1 MNLIPTLC
9 CGNKI
14 ISPALILNLAADITH
29 SVSEK
34 ITVCC
39 EALITTVM
47 DISARNK
54 IIGLK
59 PILRHL
65 GCSRVVLA
73 SLLLFGRGWEMGDWG
88 SAHQQ

>member
-29 SVSEK
+29 SVIEK
-34 ITVCC
+34 ITVCG

-47 DISARNK
+47 DISTRNK
-54 IIGLK
+54 IIEGNQNPPIIHGLG
-59 PILRHL
+59 ITFQDGLQGL
-65 GCSRVVLA
+65 GR
-73 SLLLFGRGWEMGDWG
+73 
-88 SAHQQ
+88 